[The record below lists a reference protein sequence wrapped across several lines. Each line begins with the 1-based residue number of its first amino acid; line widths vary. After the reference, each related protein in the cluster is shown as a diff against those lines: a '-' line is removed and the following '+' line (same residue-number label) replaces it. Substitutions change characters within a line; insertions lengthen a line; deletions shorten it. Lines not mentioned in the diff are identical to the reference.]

1 MARPRKP
8 GPARR
13 KRSAD
18 PALRR
23 RMALWRR
30 GTVLVALLLALL
42 SLWQLE
48 QARSG
53 LTLQTLTAAET
64 PVTRAALPDADGPV
78 VIVAHGFAGS
88 RQMMQG
94 YALPLAQ
101 AGYRV
106 WSFDFLGH
114 GRNPHPMTGDVT
126 VIEGTTMRLV
136 DQTRAVIAAARQAE
150 GWTGP
155 VALLGHSMATD
166 IIIRAAAADPGIGPI
181 VAISAFSQAVTAE
194 FPADMLLI
202 SGQGEPPLRDFALSA
217 LHMIDPAAQEGDTVT
232 TATTR
237 RAAIVAPGVE
247 HVGVLFSQTGQGAAL
262 DWLDAAYDRKSD
274 VTPPATGAWL
284 ALLLAAIVA
293 LAWPLSRRLPKTAT
307 PIAPLSTRQFALA
320 LLLPAVIAPV
330 VAVLLG
336 LQTLP
341 VLVADHLAVHLALYG
356 ALQLALLWRAGLR
369 PGPLAPL
376 ATIALILWGLAV
388 FGMALDRYGANYWP
402 TPERLWIIT
411 ALALGA
417 VPFMLGD
424 ALITGAGRGTWARR
438 ILARAGFLASLGLA
452 VALDPS
458 DLFFLVLIAP
468 VILLFY
474 VIYGL
479 MGRWVAQRSGATAAG
494 LGLGLALAWALGVS
508 FPLFSATG

>member
-1 MARPRKP
+1 
-8 GPARR
+8 
-13 KRSAD
+13 
-18 PALRR
+18 
-23 RMALWRR
+23 MALWRR
-30 GTVLVALLLALL
+30 GTVLLGLIVALL
-42 SLWQLE
+42 SVWQLE
-48 QARSG
+48 SARSG
-53 LTLQTLTAAET
+53 LILQTQNIAET
-64 PVTRAALPDADGPV
+64 PVTRAAFAEADGPL

-106 WSFDFLGH
+106 WSFDFHGH
-114 GRNPHPMTGDVT
+114 GRNPQPMTGDVT

-136 DQTRAVIAAARQAE
+136 EQTRDVVAAARQAE

-166 IIIRAAAADPGIGPI
+166 IIIRAAEADPGIGPI
-181 VAISAFSQAVTAE
+181 IAISAFSQAVTAD

-202 SGQGEPPLRDFALSA
+202 SGQGEPPLRAFALKA
-217 LHMIDPAAQEGDTVT
+217 LHMVAPDAQEGDTVT
-232 TATTR
+232 QDTIR
-237 RAAIVAPGVE
+237 RAVIVAPGVE
-247 HVGVLFSQTGQGAAL
+247 HVGVLFSQTGQAAAL
-262 DWLDAAYDRKSD
+262 DWLDTSYGRSSTI
-274 VTPPATGAWL
+274 TPPATGAWL
-284 ALLLAAIVA
+284 AALLAAIVT
-293 LAWPLSRRLPKTAT
+293 LAWPLSRLLPATA
-307 PIAPLSTRQFALA
+307 APLPPITGRQFMLA
-320 LLLPAVIAPV
+320 LLVPMVAAPV

-336 LQTLP
+336 VKTLP
-341 VLVADHLAVHLALYG
+341 VLVADHLAVHLMIYG
-356 ALQLALLWRAGLR
+356 ALQLALLWRFGLR
-369 PGPLAPL
+369 AGPVAPL

-388 FGMALDRYGANYWP
+388 FGLALDRYGANYWP
-402 TPERLWIIT
+402 TAERGWIIA

-417 VPFMLGD
+417 VPFMLAD
-424 ALITGAGRGTWARR
+424 ALISGAGRGTWGRR
-438 ILARAGFLASLGLA
+438 ILARLGVLASLGLA

-458 DLFFLVLIAP
+458 ELFFLVLIAP

-479 MGRWVAQRSGATAAG
+479 MGRWVAQRSGAAAAG

>member
-1 MARPRKP
+1 MT
-8 GPARR
+8 
-13 KRSAD
+13 
-18 PALRR
+18 
-23 RMALWRR
+23 LWQR
-30 GTVLVALLLALL
+30 GTVIVALTLALL
-42 SLWQLE
+42 SVWQLE
-48 QARSG
+48 SARGG

-94 YALPLAQ
+94 YALPLAH

-106 WSFDFLGH
+106 WSFDFHGH
-114 GRNPHPMTGDVT
+114 GRNPQPMTGDVT

-136 DQTRAVIAAARQAE
+136 DQTLAVVSAARQAE

-166 IIIRAAAADPGIGPI
+166 IIIRAAAADAGIGPI
-181 VAISAFSQAVTAE
+181 VAISAFSQAVTPD

-217 LHMIDPAAQEGDTVT
+217 LHMLDPAAQEGDTVT
-232 TATTR
+232 TETVR

-247 HVGVLFSQTGQGAAL
+247 HVGVLFSQTGQAAAL
-262 DWLDAAYDRKSD
+262 DWLDTTYNRDST

-284 ALLLAAIVA
+284 ATLLAAIVA
-293 LAWPLSRRLPKTAT
+293 LSWPLSRLLPKTA
-307 PIAPLSTRQFALA
+307 PILTPLSAKQFTLA
-320 LLLPAVIAPV
+320 LLLPMLAAPLIAVA
-330 VAVLLG
+330 LG
-336 LQTLP
+336 IQTLP
-341 VLVADHLAVHLALYG
+341 VLVADHLAVHLAIYG
-356 ALQLALLWRAGLR
+356 ALQLALLWRFGLR

-376 ATIALILWGLAV
+376 ATLALILWGLAL
-388 FGMALDRYGANYWP
+388 FGTALDRYGANYWP
-402 TPERLWIIT
+402 TPERLWIIA
-411 ALALGA
+411 ALSLGA
-417 VPFMLGD
+417 IPFMLGD
-424 ALITGAGRGTWARR
+424 ALISGAGRGTWARR
-438 ILARAGFLASLGLA
+438 ILARLGFLASLGIA
-452 VALDPS
+452 VALNPS
-458 DLFFLVLIAP
+458 ELFFLALIAP

>member
-1 MARPRKP
+1 M
-8 GPARR
+8 
-13 KRSAD
+13 S
-18 PALRR
+18 
-23 RMALWRR
+23 LWRR
-30 GTVLVALLLALL
+30 GTVALALIIALL

-48 QARSG
+48 TARSG
-53 LTLQTLTAAET
+53 LSIQSLTAAET
-64 PVTRAALPDADGPV
+64 PVTRAALPDADGPL

-94 YALPLAQ
+94 YALPLAR

-106 WSFDFLGH
+106 WSFDFHGH
-114 GRNPHPMTGDVT
+114 GRNPQPMTGDVT
-126 VIEGTTMRLV
+126 VIEGTTTRLV
-136 DQTRAVIAAARQAE
+136 DQTLAVVSAARQAE

-166 IIIRAAAADPGIGPI
+166 IIIRAAAADPNIGPI
-181 VAISAFSQAVTAE
+181 VAISAFSQAVTAD
-194 FPADMLLI
+194 FPANMLLI

-217 LHMIDPAAQEGDTVT
+217 LRMLAPDAQEGDTVT
-232 TATTR
+232 TEGIR

-247 HVGVLFSQTGQGAAL
+247 HVGVLFSQTGQAAAL
-262 DWLDAAYDRKSD
+262 DWLDTAYGRDSA

-284 ALLLAAIVA
+284 ATLLAAIVA
-293 LAWPLSRRLPKTAT
+293 LAWPLSRLLPKN
-307 PIAPLSTRQFALA
+307 APPLGPLGTRHFALA
-320 LLLPAVIAPV
+320 LLVPAIIAPL

-336 LQTLP
+336 IQTLP
-341 VLVADHLAVHLALYG
+341 VLVADHLAVHLAIYG
-356 ALQLALLWRAGLR
+356 ALQLALLWRVGLR
-369 PGPLAPL
+369 PGAASPL
-376 ATIALILWGLAV
+376 ATLALILWGLAL
-388 FGMALDRYGANYWP
+388 FGTALDRYGANYWP
-402 TPERLWIIT
+402 TPERLWIIA
-411 ALALGA
+411 ALSLGA
-417 VPFMLGD
+417 IPFMLGD
-424 ALITGAGRGTWARR
+424 ALISGAGRGTWTRR
-438 ILARAGFLASLGLA
+438 ILARLGFLASLGIA

-458 DLFFLVLIAP
+458 ELFFLALIAP

>member
-1 MARPRKP
+1 
-8 GPARR
+8 
-13 KRSAD
+13 
-18 PALRR
+18 
-23 RMALWRR
+23 MALWRR
-30 GTVLVALLLALL
+30 GTVLVGLILAML
-42 SLWQLE
+42 SVWQLE
-48 QARSG
+48 SARSG
-53 LTLQTLTAAET
+53 LLITQQTLAET

-106 WSFDFLGH
+106 WSFDFHGH
-114 GRNPHPMTGDVT
+114 GRNPQPMTGDVT

-136 DQTRAVIAAARQAE
+136 AQTLAVTAAVRATE

-166 IIIRAAAADPGIGPI
+166 IIIRAAAADPGIGSI
-181 VAISAFSQAVTAE
+181 VAISAFSQAVTSD

-202 SGQGEPPLRDFALSA
+202 SGQGEPPLREFALSA
-217 LHMIDPAAQEGDTVT
+217 LHMIDPAAAEGDTVT

-247 HVGVLFSQTGQGAAL
+247 HVGVLFSQTGQTAAL
-262 DWLDAAYDRKSD
+262 DWLDAAYDRDSA
-274 VTPPATGAWL
+274 VTPAATGGWL

-293 LAWPLSRRLPKTAT
+293 LAWPLSRLLPRTAT
-307 PIAPLSTRQFALA
+307 PMAPLSTRQFALA
-320 LLLPAVIAPV
+320 TLLPAATAPV

-336 LQTLP
+336 LHTLP

-356 ALQLALLWRAGLR
+356 ALQLAILWRAGLR

-376 ATIALILWGLAV
+376 ATLALILWGLAV
-388 FGMALDRYGANYWP
+388 FGTALDRYGANYWP
-402 TPERLWIIT
+402 TPERLWIIA
-411 ALALGA
+411 ALGLGA
-417 VPFMLGD
+417 VPFMLAD
-424 ALITGAGRGTWARR
+424 ALISGAGRGSWPRR
-438 ILARAGFLASLGLA
+438 ILARLAFLASLGLA

-458 DLFFLVLIAP
+458 GLFFLVLIAP

-474 VIYGL
+474 MIYGL

-508 FPLFSATG
+508 FPLLSATV